1 MASPAH
7 RKISVLGFWFWI
19 LLLQKQQLL
28 APAELGTESWVQLP
42 FTRCQSFQPC
52 MSSRAAMCLF
62 TRSAGSNS
70 VDRLLCCASHFH
82 KMFLMLSMRRMEI
95 YNQEKSTLVYSVY
108 LEISTIFS
116 PTAISPNSQLI
127 YCSDLFQK
135 APQNSPRF
143 YLLSM

>member
-19 LLLQKQQLL
+19 LLWQKQQLL

-116 PTAISPNSQLI
+116 PTAISPNSWLI